1 MSAYGY
7 RRGSI
12 FWALTLIAVGGLFLY
27 QNFNPLV
34 HPWQILAKF
43 WPILIIFWGLSK
55 LIDYIQAQAHPE
67 TAPPS
72 MFSGSEVIL
81 LLLILVLGT
90 VVSRLVLRPWHEWP
104 RAMGVNVDDDDFA
117 GLFLNSFTYTKTVS
131 MAVKGQPHLVLS
143 SRRGDVEVSGANR
156 SDVEAVVK
164 ETIRAENDAE
174 AKKLSDQ
181 LKYEIV
187 EQAGHYQFQS
197 NLDSLPN
204 SGRAVRLD
212 LTLNVPTVTSTE
224 ITAERG
230 EISLEGL
237 HGDQT
242 LTANHGDLRVSQVEG
257 LIRAHK
263 SGGMTEVR
271 DVKGNVELDGRG
283 QDVEISGVTGTVTVN
298 GEYPGTVQFRNVAQ
312 ALRFTSSRTDLTVQ
326 KLKGQLNMEMGS
338 LEASDV
344 EGPFEIATREK
355 DITLTGFNHS
365 VKIAD
370 TNGSINLRTAV
381 APTHPIEV
389 DSKKGEIELTLPPDS
404 SFVIEAT
411 SRHGEV
417 ESDFSAPTLKI
428 TKEGETPSITGSYG
442 KGGPTIRLTT
452 QYGTVRVAR
461 EGGVVPAPKTPKA
474 APAESPSQESEESL
488 AVPAAEAPRAWRT
501 YPVTRANAS
510 KKPGKETSAQSLP
523 RMRVV
528 PWATNPPTANA
539 MAIR

>member
-1 MSAYGY
+1 MSVYAY

-27 QNFNPLV
+27 QNFNPVV

-67 TAPPS
+67 AAPPS
-72 MFSGSEVIL
+72 LFSGSEVIL
-81 LLLILVLGT
+81 LLLILVLGS

-104 RAMGVNVDDDDFA
+104 RAMGVNVDDEDFA

-131 MAVKGQPHLVLS
+131 VAVKPEPHLVLAN
-143 SRRGDVEVSGANR
+143 RRGDVEVSGGNR
-156 SDVEAVVK
+156 SDVEATVK
-164 ETIRAENDAE
+164 ETIRAENEAE

-212 LTLNVPTVTSTE
+212 LTLNLPTATSTE

-237 HGDQT
+237 HGDQM
-242 LTANHGDLRVSQVEG
+242 LTSNHGDLRVSQVEG

-263 SGGMTEVR
+263 SGGMTEMR
-271 DVKGNVELDGRG
+271 DVKGNVELEGRG
-283 QDVEISGVTGTVTVN
+283 QDVEISGVTGTVAVN
-298 GEYPGTVQFRNVAQ
+298 GEYPGTVQFRNIAQ
-312 ALRFTSSRTDLTVQ
+312 TLRFTSSRTDLTVQ

-344 EGPFEIATREK
+344 EGPFEISTREK
-355 DITLTGFNHS
+355 DISLTGFNHS

-370 TNGSINLRTAV
+370 TNGSINLRAAV

-389 DSKKGEIELTLPPDS
+389 DSKKGEIELTLPPNS

-428 TKEGETPSITGSYG
+428 TKEGEAPSITGSYG
-442 KGGPTIRLTT
+442 KGGPNIRLITE
-452 QYGTVRVAR
+452 YGTVRLAR
-461 EGGVVPAPKTPKA
+461 EGGVVPAPKAPKA
-474 APAESPSQESEESL
+474 PPAPAAPSSEESEESL
-488 AVPAAEAPRAWRT
+488 VMPPPSPRA
-501 YPVTRANAS
+501 
-510 KKPGKETSAQSLP
+510 PGA
-523 RMRVV
+523 
-528 PWATNPPTANA
+528 PTQ
-539 MAIR
+539 